1 MDVLVS
7 VGGNLLEILPDPA
20 YVEEALERV
29 GLRVHYDIVLSSPM
43 LVDPAD
49 TVLLLPATTR
59 YEVQGGVT
67 ETSTERRVV
76 LSPEIPGPRVAE
88 ARPEWEVLLDLARR
102 VRPDLAAQLTYD
114 GTGALRDEIGRVV
127 ELYSGIEDLREG
139 GDSFQYGGP
148 HLCAGWVFPTED
160 GRAHFAPVAPE
171 PPAPADGLFNVAT
184 RRGKQ
189 FNSMVQEADDAITGA
204 ARLAVFVSDSDA
216 HRLGIS
222 SGDDVLVRSQHGEL
236 HGQALLAPIAAG
248 NLQVHFPE
256 GNVLLGREAR
266 SPEAG
271 IPDYNARASLER
283 VGEPVRTSG
292 S

>member
-1 MDVLVS
+1 
-7 VGGNLLEILPDPA
+7 
-20 YVEEALERV
+20 VE
-29 GLRVHYDIVLSSPM
+29 
-43 LVDPAD
+43 PAD

-59 YEVQGGVT
+59 YEVPGGVT

-102 VRPDLAAQLTYD
+102 VRPELAQQLTYD
-114 GTGALRDEIGRVV
+114 GTAALRREIGQVV
-127 ELYSGIEDLREG
+127 DLYSGIEELSEG

-148 HLCAGWVFPTED
+148 HLCADWNFPTED
-160 GRAHFAPVAPE
+160 GRAHFAPVTPD
-171 PPAPADGLFNVAT
+171 PPVEADGLFNVAT

-204 ARLAVFVSDSDA
+204 ARLAVFVSGADA
-216 HRLGIS
+216 RRLGIA
-222 SGDDVLVRSQHGEL
+222 SGDDVCVRSPHGEL
-236 HGQALLAPIAAG
+236 HGQAHLAPIAAG
-248 NLQVHFPE
+248 NLQVHWPE
-256 GNVLLGREAR
+256 GNVLLGREGR

-283 VGEPVRTSG
+283 S
-292 S
+292 